1 MSMANGMVN
10 ICEAL
15 LDEYRA
21 LRRRTEGMRTLSD
34 PTAEDLE
41 ALGIRQEDI
50 ARLNEVRRKLEAEC
64 DLYLSAEDKVT
75 VRRDAGNP
83 PSQY

>member
-1 MSMANGMVN
+1 MANGMVST
-10 ICEAL
+10 CEAL

-34 PTAEDLE
+34 PTAEDL
-41 ALGIRQEDI
+41 AVLGIRQEDI
-50 ARLNEVRRKLEAEC
+50 DRLNEVRRRIEAEC
-64 DLYLSAEDKVT
+64 DLYLSAEDAVT
-75 VRRDAGNP
+75 IRRDAGNP